1 MEVDVRK
8 PLRGIAT
15 VQVGYVQQKSEIQVN
30 GAFNGPLVR
39 LVVDGQWTQAD
50 LDVTDIA
57 KEQQTEGRDKN

>member
-1 MEVDVRK
+1 MEVEVRK

-15 VQVGYVQQKSEIQVN
+15 VQVGYVQQKSEIRVN
-30 GAFNGPLVR
+30 GSCKGPLVR
-39 LVVDGQWTQAD
+39 VVVDGQWTKAD